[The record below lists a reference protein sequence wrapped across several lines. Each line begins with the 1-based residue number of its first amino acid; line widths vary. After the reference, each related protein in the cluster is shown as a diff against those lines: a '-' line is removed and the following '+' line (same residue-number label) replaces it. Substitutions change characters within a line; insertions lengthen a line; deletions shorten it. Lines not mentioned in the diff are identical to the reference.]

1 MGPCREPMCN
11 FIRND
16 LQICLNHVLFQ
27 NILTCRHRDPDVL
40 FLDRASSN
48 LKQLFDLIW
57 SVIIN
62 FAKK

>member
-1 MGPCREPMCN
+1 MGEYREQMCN
-11 FIRND
+11 FITND

-27 NILTCRHRDPDVL
+27 NILTCRHRDQDVL
-40 FLDRASSN
+40 FLARASSN
-48 LKQLFDLIW
+48 LKQLFGLIL